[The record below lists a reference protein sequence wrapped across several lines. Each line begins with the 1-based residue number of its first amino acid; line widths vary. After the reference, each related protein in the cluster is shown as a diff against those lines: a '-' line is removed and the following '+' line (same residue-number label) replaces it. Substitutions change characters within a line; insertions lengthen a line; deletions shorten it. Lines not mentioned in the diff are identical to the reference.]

1 MRRGWKIKD
10 GHIRDKMRILDQN
23 EKGVENKGGLG
34 LLAVKKERR
43 DRADRMGNDAGVPVA
58 SLTRYS

>member
-34 LLAVKKERR
+34 VVGSKKREE
-43 DRADRMGNDAGVPVA
+43 GSGGQNG
-58 SLTRYS
+58 

>member
-34 LLAVKKERR
+34 VIGSTKKRGGIGRTEWVTTLVYRWR
-43 DRADRMGNDAGVPVA
+43 V
-58 SLTRYS
+58 